1 MSDQIATTPL
11 SGPIE
16 YDFGAQTPEDWPRL
30 YVSKEAHAAE
40 KLRWVRSLTQICS
53 YCGWEA
59 KAGGDSWGALQAH
72 VRACPEH
79 PVTKFR
85 VALVAVCERGDTDHS
100 AKAMYW
106 IASDA
111 LKAAGYDSMGRP
123 SQSDGGVK

>member
-11 SGPIE
+11 SGPVE
-16 YDFGAQTPEDWPRL
+16 YDFGAQTPEEWPRV
-30 YVSKEAHAAE
+30 YVSKADLVAE

-79 PVTKFR
+79 PVTKLTA
-85 VALVAVCERGDTDHS
+85 ALRTLFAACDAPVIHHATLGPQ
-100 AKAMYW
+100 W
-106 IASDA
+106 IAPAMEIAREA
-111 LKAAGYDSMGRP
+111 LDSTADGENKA
-123 SQSDGGVK
+123 